1 MTTEEFKAK
10 ILPHYRYMYLIA
22 ASVMGNDAEAADV
35 VQDVMLRLYEKRNRF
50 DDVSDIRSYCVYVV
64 RNACLNIMRS
74 RKEHITTED
83 VADIDSLEDIHTALE
98 CNSQN
103 PCFNVFRKRK
113 PEARL

>member
-83 VADIDSLEDIHTALE
+83 VADID
-98 CNSQN
+98 
-103 PCFNVFRKRK
+103 
-113 PEARL
+113 